1 MSSVRLC
8 GESKMNET
16 NKIVNELIDLYT
28 GKIMSK
34 HENEVLFRVVRLIRD
49 LEDQSKM
56 YKSLLSNQT
65 SEGSH

>member
-1 MSSVRLC
+1 
-8 GESKMNET
+8 MNET

-28 GKIMSK
+28 GKVMTK
-34 HENEVLFRVVRLIRD
+34 EENEILYRAVKLIRD
-49 LEDQSKM
+49 LEDQAKL

>member
-1 MSSVRLC
+1 
-8 GESKMNET
+8 MNET

-49 LEDQSKM
+49 LEDQSRM